1 MYSGQN
7 TILQQVERVAVD
19 GGPPLSLRFPTF
31 AAISQDVITNF
42 CVDNVSKMMEAAS
55 RYDSK
60 KGF

>member
-1 MYSGQN
+1 M
-7 TILQQVERVAVD
+7 QQVERVAVD